1 MNKAEFIFALYEKLP
16 SVPYKELEERLA
28 FYIEMIDDRMEDGL
42 SEEEAVAAIGT
53 VEEIAAQILAD
64 IPIIKLAK
72 ETYKP
77 KTHLKAWEI
86 ILLILGSP
94 VWFSLLIAA
103 FAVVL
108 SLYATLWSVLISLWA
123 VFVSLAACALAGIV
137 AGSGF
142 IVIGYGLTG
151 IAMIGAG
158 IFCVGLTVFLFWGCN
173 AATKGILSLTKKIAL
188 GMKHR
193 LMKKE
198 EA

>member
-1 MNKAEFIFALYEKLP
+1 MNKTEFILALYKKLP
-16 SVPYKELEERLA
+16 SLPDKEVEERLA
-28 FYIEMIDDRMEDGL
+28 FYIETIDDRMEDGL

-64 IPIIKLAK
+64 IPVITLAK
-72 ETYKP
+72 EACKP

-137 AGSGF
+137 AGAGF
-142 IVIGYGLTG
+142 AVIGHGFSG
-151 IAMIGAG
+151 IAIIGAG
-158 IFCVGLTVFLFWGCN
+158 IVCAGLTVFLFLGCN
-173 AATKGILSLTKKIAL
+173 AATKGILSLSKKIAL
-188 GMKHR
+188 GVKHR
-193 LMKKE
+193 ITKKE

>member
-42 SEEEAVAAIGT
+42 SEEAAVAAIGT
-53 VEEIAAQILAD
+53 VDEIAAQILAD

-77 KTHLKAWEI
+77 KHRLKAWEI
-86 ILLILGSP
+86 VLLVLGSP
-94 VWFSLLIAA
+94 IWLSLLIAA
-103 FAVVL
+103 FAVVI
-108 SLYATLWSVLISLWA
+108 SLYAALWSVIVSLWA
-123 VFVSLAACALAGIV
+123 VFASVVACSLAGIV
-137 AGSGF
+137 AGVGF
-142 IVIGYGLTG
+142 AVTGYGFTG
-151 IAMIGAG
+151 IAIIGAG
-158 IFCVGLTVFLFWGCN
+158 IFCAGLTVFLFWGCN
-173 AATKGILSLTKKIAL
+173 ATTKGILFLTKKVTL

-193 LMKKE
+193 FIKKE